1 MLIKALLIVMIVV
14 SLLTYKFPIMIP
26 LGFSLVVFYLYK
38 VHKMLITNKE
48 IIDENNERINQSIT
62 TLLTNQKTLISDI
75 KNIRRLVDSNG
86 KKIKEK

>member
-62 TLLTNQKTLISDI
+62 TLLTNQKTLSSDI